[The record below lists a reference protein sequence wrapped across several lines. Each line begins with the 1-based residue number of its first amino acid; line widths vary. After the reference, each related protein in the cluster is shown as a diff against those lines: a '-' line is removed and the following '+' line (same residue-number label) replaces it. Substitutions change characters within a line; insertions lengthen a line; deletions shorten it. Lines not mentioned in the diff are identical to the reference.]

1 MSDRM
6 DIRGAI
12 GDGAAR
18 MSLPDLP
25 QPEETQAILT
35 GALRELEGI
44 DTRLETWTA
53 DDQFTQFGKRLV
65 VRYDLE
71 ARLAA
76 APNVRRYH
84 WLGKFYDR
92 DEDARRVA
100 SVLRELASFDG
111 HAQSG
116 LAFPSVLAYHAPRR
130 LLLLTYESGESMTT
144 AMAQD
149 TEAILAAIGR
159 ALATL
164 HSLPIAPTRI
174 LSPDAVLEDIRP
186 RVRDLC
192 DRFPSEAE
200 SLGSAF
206 AALERDMPF
215 LPSAPAFVHGDF
227 GPANLLWRKG
237 HVVVLDFD
245 KCALGDPAAD
255 LGNLFAQLFRTTIKR
270 PEILRDFASARA
282 TVLESYSRWSPAD
295 SRLDSRVAWYERAT
309 LLRKIHGLL
318 FSKSRDQHPEAVRQR
333 QAEAVQLMRMG

>member
-1 MSDRM
+1 MSDRL

-12 GDGAAR
+12 GDGAAGL
-18 MSLPDLP
+18 SPPEPL
-25 QPEETQAILT
+25 QPEETQAVLT

-44 DTRLETWTA
+44 DARLETWTE
-53 DDQFTQFGKRLV
+53 DDHFTQFGKRRV

-71 ARLAA
+71 ARLAG
-76 APNVRRYH
+76 APNVCRYH

-116 LAFPSVLAYHAPRR
+116 LAFPSVLAYPAPRR
-130 LLLLTYESGESMTT
+130 ALLLTYESGEPMTT

-149 TEAILAAIGR
+149 SEAILAASGR
-159 ALATL
+159 PVATL
-164 HSLPIAPTRI
+164 HSLPIAPTRL
-174 LSPDAVLEDIRP
+174 LSPDAVLEDPRP

-227 GPANLLWRKG
+227 GPANLLWR
-237 HVVVLDFD
+237 
-245 KCALGDPAAD
+245 
-255 LGNLFAQLFRTTIKR
+255 
-270 PEILRDFASARA
+270 
-282 TVLESYSRWSPAD
+282 
-295 SRLDSRVAWYERAT
+295 
-309 LLRKIHGLL
+309 
-318 FSKSRDQHPEAVRQR
+318 
-333 QAEAVQLMRMG
+333 M

>member
-12 GDGAAR
+12 GGGAAR

-53 DDQFTQFGKRLV
+53 DDHFTQFGKRLV

-116 LAFPSVLAYHAPRR
+116 LAVPSVLAYHAPRR

-144 AMAQD
+144 AMAHD
-149 TEAILAAIGR
+149 TQTILAAIGR

-164 HSLPIAPTRI
+164 HSLPIAPTRT
-174 LSPDAVLEDIRP
+174 LFPNTVLEDIRP

-192 DRFPSEAE
+192 ERFPSEASSLE
-200 SLGSAF
+200 SALD
-206 AALERDMPF
+206 ALERDAPPF
-215 LPSAPAFVHGDF
+215 PSAPSFVHGDF
-227 GPANLLWRKG
+227 GPANLLWRAG

-245 KCALGDPAAD
+245 KCALGDPACD

-270 PEILRDFASARA
+270 PEILRDFPSARA
-282 TVLESYSRWSPAD
+282 SVLRSYIHWSPPNSD
-295 SRLDSRVAWYERAT
+295 LDSRIAWYERAT

-318 FSKSRDQHPEAVRQR
+318 FSKSRDQHPDAVRQR
-333 QAEAVQLMRMG
+333 QAEAVQLLGME

>member
-25 QPEETQAILT
+25 QPEETQALLT

-53 DDQFTQFGKRLV
+53 DDHFTQFGKRLV

-116 LAFPSVLAYHAPRR
+116 LAFPSVLAYHAPLR
-130 LLLLTYESGESMTT
+130 LL
-144 AMAQD
+144 
-149 TEAILAAIGR
+149 
-159 ALATL
+159 ALAP
-164 HSLPIAPTRI
+164 HR
-174 LSPDAVLEDIRP
+174 PDPDSVSGRRP
-186 RVRDLC
+186 RR
-192 DRFPSEAE
+192 
-200 SLGSAF
+200 
-206 AALERDMPF
+206 
-215 LPSAPAFVHGDF
+215 PSAQGS
-227 GPANLLWRKG
+227 RS
-237 HVVVLDFD
+237 
-245 KCALGDPAAD
+245 
-255 LGNLFAQLFRTTIKR
+255 
-270 PEILRDFASARA
+270 LRQVPQR
-282 TVLESYSRWSPAD
+282 
-295 SRLDSRVAWYERAT
+295 SRVSRER
-309 LLRKIHGLL
+309 LCG
-318 FSKSRDQHPEAVRQR
+318 P
-333 QAEAVQLMRMG
+333 

>member
-53 DDQFTQFGKRLV
+53 DDHFTQFGKRLV

-76 APNVRRYH
+76 APNVRRYR

-174 LSPDAVLEDIRP
+174 LSPDAVLEDLRP

-192 DRFPSEAE
+192 DRFPSEDLEPWAE
-200 SLGSAF
+200 G
-206 AALERDMPF
+206 
-215 LPSAPAFVHGDF
+215 
-227 GPANLLWRKG
+227 
-237 HVVVLDFD
+237 
-245 KCALGDPAAD
+245 
-255 LGNLFAQLFRTTIKR
+255 
-270 PEILRDFASARA
+270 LRDRKSTRLNSSHPSISYA
-282 TVLESYSRWSPAD
+282 VLCLKKKNLPRPPRPTAQP
-295 SRLDSRVAWYERAT
+295 RR
-309 LLRKIHGLL
+309 
-318 FSKSRDQHPEAVRQR
+318 HPPR
-333 QAEAVQLMRMG
+333 

>member
-25 QPEETQAILT
+25 QPEATQALLT

-53 DDQFTQFGKRLV
+53 DDHFTQFGKRRV
-65 VRYDLE
+65 IRYDLE

-174 LSPDAVLEDIRP
+174 LSPDAVL
-186 RVRDLC
+186 
-192 DRFPSEAE
+192 
-200 SLGSAF
+200 GSYA
-206 AALERDMPF
+206 
-215 LPSAPAFVHGDF
+215 
-227 GPANLLWRKG
+227 
-237 HVVVLDFD
+237 
-245 KCALGDPAAD
+245 
-255 LGNLFAQLFRTTIKR
+255 
-270 PEILRDFASARA
+270 
-282 TVLESYSRWSPAD
+282 RWSPAD
-295 SRLDSRVAWYERAT
+295 SRLESRVAWYERAT